1 MTVDGDRKKIKY
13 LQTSDKS
20 YQVYKELDK
29 SRVIE
34 VTFTKMPEV

>member
-1 MTVDGDRKKIKY
+1 METSKKINKY

-34 VTFTKMPEV
+34 VTFTTIPKV